1 MPNEELEKLAEEAK
15 KYPYPQ
21 PKAIN
26 TEFFDVTLKS
36 YKGKVLFNED
46 VTFSYATNEDINY
59 PLKEPV
65 FIEKLIIESDSKL
78 EDVEV
83 HFSLPNGQIHAFLIE
98 ENSSPYE
105 IPVNLI
111 VVSIQFILPKAFLK
125 KQKLTFKKIEV
136 YGRTI
141 EDIKTLEKT
150 SLEIQ
155 EAHEVLRREAD
166 AVIKINRDLLVK
178 IQAEQQELD
187 NKHANLDKEIES
199 LQKMVDEL
207 TEDKETKTEEILA
220 VEAHL
225 SELKNIATM
234 KETICDDLA
243 KKELL
248 LQGSIQQ
255 KEITLFELNT
265 RVGKE
270 EQKLKD
276 FEKDTTLIAYDVRGF
291 VKSAKSNIKVYIG
304 LSALPWLLICVIS
317 VILFVNTDNM
327 AGISLIEKDKVDL
340 ATVFW
345 SRIPFAI
352 IVSSILFVSYEVSI
366 SFAKKILDLHQRIL
380 DLQKIGIIAK
390 DVSEASLTDLEGFTD
405 EEKYELRTKL
415 KMDLLRSHLAKDFD
429 KPEPFKMSNPSLFS
443 RFKLAREIL
452 FGKKEAELTKN
463 AQEESKSNTDT
474 PEKS

>member
-207 TEDKETKTEEILA
+207 TEDKET
-220 VEAHL
+220 
-225 SELKNIATM
+225 
-234 KETICDDLA
+234 
-243 KKELL
+243 
-248 LQGSIQQ
+248 
-255 KEITLFELNT
+255 
-265 RVGKE
+265 
-270 EQKLKD
+270 
-276 FEKDTTLIAYDVRGF
+276 
-291 VKSAKSNIKVYIG
+291 
-304 LSALPWLLICVIS
+304 
-317 VILFVNTDNM
+317 
-327 AGISLIEKDKVDL
+327 
-340 ATVFW
+340 
-345 SRIPFAI
+345 
-352 IVSSILFVSYEVSI
+352 
-366 SFAKKILDLHQRIL
+366 
-380 DLQKIGIIAK
+380 
-390 DVSEASLTDLEGFTD
+390 
-405 EEKYELRTKL
+405 
-415 KMDLLRSHLAKDFD
+415 SH
-429 KPEPFKMSNPSLFS
+429 P
-443 RFKLAREIL
+443 
-452 FGKKEAELTKN
+452 
-463 AQEESKSNTDT
+463 
-474 PEKS
+474 